1 MEGDRLFTSPSILH
15 FTWNYLELSN
25 MSQQP
30 VVVGTKRG
38 GSNFTERIYPYLSIL
53 PVLLVIALFAIY
65 PIIHAVRMSFYRYML
80 TRPGDH
86 PFIGLQNF
94 INVTTSYYFKNSIT
108 VTAIYAVAAVTG
120 VILFGLGV
128 ALLLNSKIRMAGPLK
143 VVILLPWAL
152 PAVVSGLLWK
162 WILNADFGIL
172 NGILYAVGLID
183 NYIPFLANPTLARI
197 SLIMAHIWKEGPLV
211 AIFFLAGL
219 QLIPD
224 ELYESARID
233 GGGGWRIFRFITLP
247 LLRPV
252 LLVVIVYE
260 TMTAILTFDTIYV
273 MTGGGPADSTA
284 LISWFA
290 YVEIFKSLNLG
301 NGVALAIII
310 AMITLVL
317 ILLYLRVLRTEET
330 EII

>member
-1 MEGDRLFTSPSILH
+1 
-15 FTWNYLELSN
+15 
-25 MSQQP
+25 MSQQQMALSP
-30 VVVGTKRG
+30 QRG
-38 GSNFTERIYPYLSIL
+38 RSNISDKLYPYLSIL
-53 PVLLVIALFAIY
+53 PVFLVIVIFAIY
-65 PIIHAVRMSFYRYML
+65 PIIHAVRMSFYRYLL

-86 PFIGLQNF
+86 PFVGLKNF
-94 INVTTSYYFKNSIT
+94 TDVITSYYFKNSLT
-108 VTAIYAVAAVTG
+108 VTAIYAVAAVSG

-128 ALLLNSKIRMAGPLK
+128 ALLLNSKIKMAGPLK

-172 NGILYAVGLID
+172 NGILYAFGLID
-183 NYIPFLANPTLARI
+183 SYIPFLADPTLAKI

-233 GGGGWRIFRFITLP
+233 GGGGWRIFRHITLP

-252 LLVVIVYE
+252 FLVVVVYE

-273 MTGGGPADSTA
+273 MTGGGPANATA

-290 YVEIFKSLNLG
+290 YAEIFKSLNLG
-301 NGVALAIII
+301 HGVALAIII

-330 EII
+330 EI